1 MTLTPRRRTEDRLH
15 YRAWIWLRRVLVSFA
30 IMVLI
35 SLTMLGVSLARI
47 GEISRIKPTDTMVLT
62 YALDEE
68 LAEVPAPPSLR
79 NPRLV
84 AGDTLHD
91 VIEALDLAR
100 SDERVKGVVMRLDG
114 LSLSLAQVQELRAA
128 VIALRQSNK
137 FAVIHAADYG
147 GMGSGGVSEYYLAS
161 AFSDIWVQPVGGV
174 ALPGMAFQVPFLKT
188 LLDKLG
194 MQADMIQKGDYK
206 SAPESLT
213 ATAMS
218 APARQNLSAVLASLN
233 NQVVADIA
241 LARGMDEAAV
251 RAAMQ
256 TGLLSADEAL
266 ASKLVSRIGY
276 LDEAISDAKK
286 RAGQN
291 DDEILAGKGGT
302 SLMGYLDLRHDEID
316 GERAG
321 GMMAALKNKFSQPDV
336 TVSEGPAP
344 EDKKHTIALITA
356 VGEIVDDSAASAMAG
371 DLITPDALRK
381 AFHEVRQNDDIAAIV
396 LRIDSPGGSAFASE
410 AIRRLIVRAR
420 QRGIPVVVSM
430 SGMAASGGYWIASAA
445 DHIVAMPATLTGSI
459 GVFGGKVVIDGT
471 LDRIGVNIETIKTAP
486 RADMLS
492 ALRPLTADERVL
504 FDKHLQL
511 TYDAFITRVAEG
523 RKMDVAAAEK
533 LAGGQVFSG
542 QQAKQNG
549 LVDTLGGLDAAI
561 GVAKSLARLAPEDA
575 VDVVEFPKQ
584 RSPIEQLFA
593 AMAGERVMLP
603 FKPETLLARPQAM
616 LLAPVSGVR

>member
-1 MTLTPRRRTEDRLH
+1 MTLTPRRRNEDRLH

-30 IMVLI
+30 IMMLI
-35 SLTMLGVSLARI
+35 SLTLLGVSLSRI

-62 YALDEE
+62 YALNEE
-68 LAEVPAPPSLR
+68 LAEVPEPPSLR

-84 AGDTLHD
+84 SGDTLHD
-91 VIEALDLAR
+91 FIEALDLAR
-100 SDERVKGVVMRLDG
+100 SDERVKGVVVRLDG

-128 VIALRQSNK
+128 IITFRQSNK

-161 AFSDIWVQPVGGV
+161 AFGDIWVQPVGGA

-213 ATAMS
+213 ATSMS

-233 NQVVADIA
+233 GQVVSDIA
-241 LARGMDEAAV
+241 LARGMSEDQV
-251 RAAMQ
+251 RAAIQ
-256 TGLLSADEAL
+256 TGLLSAEEAV
-266 ASKLVSRIGY
+266 AAKLIDRVGY
-276 LDEAISDAKK
+276 LDEAVTEAKK
-286 RAGQN
+286 RAGQK
-291 DDEILAGKGGT
+291 EIIDGKGGT
-302 SLMGYLDLRHDEID
+302 SLMGYLELRRDELD

-321 GMMAALKNKFSQPDV
+321 GLIAALKNKFNQPDV
-336 TVSEGPAP
+336 SVSEGPAP
-344 EDKKHTIALITA
+344 EDKKHTIALISA

-371 DLITPDALRK
+371 DLITPESMRK
-381 AFHEVRQNDDIAAIV
+381 AFFEVRKNDDIAAIV

-410 AIRRLIVRAR
+410 AIRRLVLRAR
-420 QRGIPVVVSM
+420 ERGIPVVVSM

-445 DHIVAMPATLTGSI
+445 DHIVALPATLTGSI

-471 LDRIGVNIETIKTAP
+471 LDRIGVNIETIKSAP

-492 ALRPLTADERVL
+492 ALRPLTSDERAL

-511 TYDAFITRVAEG
+511 TYDAFLARVAEG
-523 RKMDVAAAEK
+523 RKLDVAAVEK

-561 GVAKSLARLAPEDA
+561 GIAKSLAGLAPEDM
-575 VDVVEFPKQ
+575 VEVINFPEQ

-593 AMAGERVMLP
+593 AMAGEKVMLP
-603 FKPETLLARPQAM
+603 FKPEVFLKRPQAM

>member
-1 MTLTPRRRTEDRLH
+1 MTLTPRRRTEDRLP
-15 YRAWIWLRRVLVSFA
+15 YRTWIWLRRMFATIGVMVVISVVVLA
-30 IMVLI
+30 
-35 SLTMLGVSLARI
+35 VSLSRI
-47 GEISRIKPTDTMVLT
+47 GEMARIKPTNEMVLT

-68 LAEVPAPPSLR
+68 LREVPEPPSLR
-79 NPRLV
+79 NPRFV

-91 VIEALDLAR
+91 LIEALELAR
-100 SDERVKGVVMRLDG
+100 SDERVKGIVVRLDG

-128 VIALRQSNK
+128 VIGLRQSNK
-137 FAVIHAADYG
+137 FAIIHAADYG
-147 GMGSGGVSEYYLAS
+147 GMGSSGVSEYYLAS
-161 AFSDIWVQPVGGV
+161 AFSDIWVQPVGGA

-213 ATAMS
+213 ATSMS
-218 APARQNLSAVLASLN
+218 APARSNLGAVLASLN
-233 NQVVADIA
+233 AQVVSDIA
-241 LARGMDEAAV
+241 QARNISEGDVHMAMTTALFSAEEAVAAKLADRV
-251 RAAMQ
+251 
-256 TGLLSADEAL
+256 
-266 ASKLVSRIGY
+266 GY
-276 LDEAISDAKK
+276 LDEAVSEAKK
-286 RAGQN
+286 RAGQK
-291 DDEILAGKGGT
+291 DVSDGKGGT
-302 SLMGYLDLRHDEID
+302 PLMGYLDLRRDEV
-316 GERAG
+316 EMAG
-321 GMMAALKNKFSQPDV
+321 AGDMLAVLKDRFADKPV
-336 TVSEGPAP
+336 TVEEGPAP
-344 EDKKHTIALITA
+344 DEKKHTIALVTA

-371 DLITPDALRK
+371 DLITPDAMRK
-381 AFHEVRQNDDIAAIV
+381 AFAEVRDNSDVAAIV

-410 AIRRLIVRAR
+410 AIRRLVLRAKE
-420 QRGIPVVVSM
+420 RGIPVVVSM

-445 DHIVAMPATLTGSI
+445 DHIVALPATLTGSI
-459 GVFGGKVVIDGT
+459 GVFGGKVVIDRT
-471 LDRIGVNIETIKTAP
+471 LDRIGVNIETLKSAP

-511 TYDAFITRVAEG
+511 TYDAFLARVAEG
-523 RKMDVAAAEK
+523 RKLDVAAVEK

-561 GVAKSLARLAPEDA
+561 GVAKSLAGLAPEDH
-575 VDVVEFPKQ
+575 VEVLDFPKH
-584 RSPIEQLFA
+584 RSPIEKIFA

-603 FKPETLLARPQAM
+603 FKPEALLERPHAM